1 MTVRYQEMLEE
12 LDAAREVHGHHRNL
26 VSAATEP
33 EKPFWPP
40 SSAMPADL
48 YMEANVVAGPTIP
61 LTTDRVCLH
70 RPTTRPE
77 VAES

>member
-1 MTVRYQEMLEE
+1 MLEE
-12 LDAAREVHGHHRNL
+12 LDAAREVHGHHSNL
-26 VSAATEP
+26 VIAVTEQ

-48 YMEANVVAGPTIP
+48 CMEANAVAGPTIP
-61 LTTDRVCLH
+61 LTTDRVRLK
-70 RPTTRPE
+70 RLSTRPE